1 MRRVPT
7 PNGIGGHL
15 GYAEKTIER
24 WYPDVKNPLFILA
37 AGVLLVTGSIVGA
50 TKAADSGT
58 PKAQAVTF
66 STANLSVELQEKQSG
81 KFVTIQETRNADG
94 SLNPSA
100 LGKLEFT
107 SLEKVNAGEEMPD
120 PSITY
125 DEEVQVKNNG
135 DCQEYIRVVVYK
147 NWINADKSKNDALDI
162 SSANLHLVNPSEW
175 IVKESDSKECTT
187 YYLKKALDAEDTAK
201 LFDTI
206 SFDNSIL
213 NSVPEVTTE
222 KTDKKPMVSMSDTLF
237 ILFSFYDMTNTIHCL
252 FHAPSFRKE
261 RCR

>member
-1 MRRVPT
+1 MKV
-7 PNGIGGHL
+7 
-15 GYAEKTIER
+15 
-24 WYPDVKNPLFILA
+24 DVKNPLFILA

-222 KTDKKPMVSMSDTLF
+222 KTDKGTVTRTNIVYEYNGK
-237 ILFSFYDMTNTIHCL
+237 ILEVEMRVDAVQTHNAKDAILGAWGVEPTID
-252 FHAPSFRKE
+252 ANGIITGIN
-261 RCR
+261 